1 MATAKRDFYEV
12 LGVARTATVEE
23 IKKAYRKLALQ
34 FHPDRNP
41 GNIQAEEQF
50 KEATEAYEILSE
62 PEKRQLFDQYGMA
75 AFAPGGGM
83 GRGGG
88 AGFGGMGIDLEEAL
102 RTFMGTMGGGGGGS
116 IFDNFFGG
124 GQEEGGAA
132 RGTDLR
138 FDLEIEFEEAVFG
151 SQREIELN
159 IHDQCGTCKGTGAEP
174 GSGTEKCRR
183 CGGRGFSAI
192 NTILGQMRQTCP
204 ACGGAGEVIAKPCRA
219 CRGEGRVRGRRKI
232 QLNIP
237 AGVETGSRL
246 RLVGQ
251 GEGGLR
257 GGPNGDLFT
266 VLHVKPHA
274 LFQRRD
280 EDILIEWPVPLHIA
294 ALGGEMEVPTIH
306 GWRTLK
312 IPAGTAS
319 GTVLR
324 MRNEGLNG
332 IRGMHDGD
340 QHVRVTLEV
349 PVKLDGKQRDALR
362 DFGAA
367 CVEGNHPLLRQQRER
382 FAEFLE
388 HKQAMKK

>member
-12 LGVARTATVEE
+12 LGVERSASLDD

-34 FHPDRNP
+34 YHPDRNP
-41 GNIQAEEQF
+41 GNVEAEEHF
-50 KEATEAYEILSE
+50 KEATEAYEILSD

-88 AGFGGMGIDLEEAL
+88 FGGMGIDLEEAL
-102 RTFMGTMGGGGGGS
+102 RTFMGAFGGGSGS

-124 GQEEGGAA
+124 AQEDGGVA
-132 RGTDLR
+132 RGSDLR
-138 FDLEIEFEEAVFG
+138 LDLEIEFEEAVFG

-159 IHDQCGTCKGTGAEP
+159 VHEECGTCKGSGAEP

-183 CGGRGFSAI
+183 CGGRGAFVTNA
-192 NTILGQMRQTCP
+192 GFFQMRQTCP
-204 ACGGAGEVIAKPCRA
+204 NCGGAGEVIAKPCRA
-219 CRGEGRVRGRRKI
+219 CRGEGRMRARRKI
-232 QLNIP
+232 QLTIP

-246 RLVGQ
+246 RLAGK

-257 GGPNGDLFT
+257 GGTSGDLFI
-266 VLHVKPHA
+266 VLHVKAHA

-280 EDILIEWPVPLHIA
+280 EDILIEWPIPLHVA
-294 ALGGEMEVPTIH
+294 ALGGEVEVPTIH

-319 GTVLR
+319 GTIIR
-324 MRNEGLNG
+324 MRNDGLSG
-332 IRGMHDGD
+332 IRGLRDGD
-340 QHVRVTLEV
+340 QHVRVTIEV
-349 PVKLDGKQRDALR
+349 PVKLSGKQRDLLR
-362 DFGAA
+362 DFGTV
-367 CVEGNHPLLRQQRER
+367 CEETNHPQLRQQRER

-388 HKQAMKK
+388 HKQTMKK

>member
-1 MATAKRDFYEV
+1 MAAKRDFYEV
-12 LGVARTATVEE
+12 LGVERAATLDD
-23 IKKAYRKLALQ
+23 IKKAYRKLAMQ
-34 FHPDRNP
+34 YHPDRNP
-41 GNIQAEEQF
+41 GNKEAEEKF

-75 AFAPGGGM
+75 AFTPGGGM

-88 AGFGGMGIDLEEAL
+88 MGGMGIDLEEAL
-102 RTFMGTMGGGGGGS
+102 RTFMGTFGGGGGS

-124 GQEEGGAA
+124 GQDENGAA
-132 RGTDLR
+132 RGADLR
-138 FDLEIEFEEAVFG
+138 FDLEIEFEEAIFG

-159 IHDQCGTCKGTGAEP
+159 VHEQCGSCKGSGAEP

-183 CGGRGFSAI
+183 CGGRGVFITNAG
-192 NTILGQMRQTCP
+192 LFQMRQTCP
-204 ACGGAGEVIAKPCRA
+204 NCGGAGEVIAKPCRA
-219 CRGEGRVRGRRKI
+219 CRGEGRVRGRRKL

-246 RLVGQ
+246 RLAGQ

-257 GGPNGDLFT
+257 GGSNGDLFI
-266 VLHVKPHA
+266 VLHVKAHA

-280 EDILIEWPVPLHIA
+280 EDILIEWPISFHLA
-294 ALGGEMEVPTIH
+294 ALGGEVEVPTIH
-306 GWRTLK
+306 GWRMLK

-319 GTVLR
+319 GTIIR
-324 MRNEGLNG
+324 MRNEGLSG
-332 IRGMHDGD
+332 VRGMRDGD
-340 QHVRVTLEV
+340 QHVRVTIEV
-349 PVKLDGKQRDALR
+349 PVKLGGKQRDLLR
-362 DFGAA
+362 DFGTLCEEA
-367 CVEGNHPLLRQQRER
+367 NHPVLRQQRER

>member
-1 MATAKRDFYEV
+1 MAAAKRDYYEV
-12 LGVARTATVEE
+12 LGVERAATLDD

-34 FHPDRNP
+34 YHPDRNP
-41 GNIQAEEQF
+41 GNVEAEERF
-50 KEATEAYEILSE
+50 KEATEAYEILSD

-75 AFAPGGGM
+75 AFASGGGR
-83 GRGGG
+83 GR

-102 RTFMGTMGGGGGGS
+102 RTFMGTFGGGGGS

-124 GQEEGGAA
+124 AQEEGGAA

-204 ACGGAGEVIAKPCRA
+204 ACGGAGEVIAKPCRT

-266 VLHVKPHA
+266 VLHVKAHP

-280 EDILIEWPVPLHIA
+280 EDILIEWPIPLHVA
-294 ALGGEMEVPTIH
+294 ALGGEIEVPTIN

-312 IPAGTAS
+312 VPASTAS
-319 GTVLR
+319 GTVIR
-324 MRNEGLNG
+324 MRNEGLTG
-332 IRGMHDGD
+332 IRGVRDGD
-340 QHVRVTLEV
+340 QHVRVTIEV
-349 PVKLDGKQRDALR
+349 PVKLDGKQRDLLR
-362 DFGAA
+362 DFGTV
-367 CVEGNHPLLRQQRER
+367 CVEGNHPLLQQQRGR
-382 FAEFLE
+382 FAEFLA

>member
-1 MATAKRDFYEV
+1 MAATKRDFYEV
-12 LGVARTATVEE
+12 LGVARTASLDD

-41 GNIQAEEQF
+41 GNVQAEEQF
-50 KEATEAYEILSE
+50 KVATEAYEILSDQ
-62 PEKRQLFDQYGMA
+62 EKRQTYDQYGMA
-75 AFAPGGGM
+75 AFTPGGGM
-83 GRGGG
+83 GRGGP
-88 AGFGGMGIDLEEAL
+88 GFGGMGIDLEEAL
-102 RTFMGTMGGGGGGS
+102 RTFMGTFGGGGGS

-124 GQEEGGAA
+124 AQEEGGAA

-219 CRGEGRVRGRRKI
+219 CRGEGRIRGRRKI

-266 VLHVKPHA
+266 VLHVKAHP

-280 EDILIEWPVPLHIA
+280 EDILIEWPVPLHVA
-294 ALGGEMEVPTIH
+294 ALGGEIEVPTIH

-312 IPAGTAS
+312 VPAGTAS
-319 GTVLR
+319 GTVIR
-324 MRNEGLNG
+324 MRNEGLSG
-332 IRGMHDGD
+332 IRGVHDGD
-340 QHVRVTLEV
+340 QHVRVNLEV
-349 PVKLDGKQRDALR
+349 PVKLDSRQRDLLR

-367 CVEGNHPLLRQQRER
+367 CEEGNHPLLRQQRER

>member
-1 MATAKRDFYEV
+1 MAAAKRDFYAV
-12 LGVARTATVEE
+12 LGVGQKAALDD
-23 IKKAYRKLALQ
+23 IKKAYRKLAMQ
-34 FHPDRNP
+34 YHPDRNP
-41 GNIQAEEQF
+41 GNVEAEERF
-50 KEATEAYEILSE
+50 KETTEAYEILSD
-62 PEKRQLFDQYGMA
+62 PEKRQLYDQYGMA
-75 AFAPGGGM
+75 AFTPGSGM

-88 AGFGGMGIDLEEAL
+88 FSGMGIDLEEAL
-102 RTFMGTMGGGGGGS
+102 RTFMGAFGGGGGS

-124 GQEEGGAA
+124 APEEGGAA
-132 RGTDLR
+132 RGSDLR

-151 SQREIELN
+151 SQREVELN
-159 IHDQCGTCKGTGAEP
+159 IHEECGSCKGSGAEP

-183 CGGRGFSAI
+183 CGGRGVFITSAG
-192 NTILGQMRQTCP
+192 LFQMRQSCP

-219 CRGEGRVRGRRKI
+219 CQGEGRVRGRRKI

-246 RLVGQ
+246 RLAGK

-257 GGPNGDLFT
+257 GGPAGDLFI
-266 VLHVKPHA
+266 VLHVKNHA

-280 EDILIEWPVPLHIA
+280 EDILIEWPIPLHVA
-294 ALGGEMEVPTIH
+294 ALGGEVEVPTIH

-319 GTVLR
+319 GTVIR
-324 MRNEGLNG
+324 MRNEGLSG
-332 IRGMHDGD
+332 IRGLRDGD

-349 PVKLDGKQRDALR
+349 PVKLDGKQRDLLR

-367 CVEGNHPLLRQQRER
+367 CVETNHPLLRQQRER

>member
-1 MATAKRDFYEV
+1 MASSKRDFYEV
-12 LGVARTATVEE
+12 LSVARTATGDD

-41 GNIQAEEQF
+41 GNVAAEEQF
-50 KEATEAYEILSE
+50 KEATEAYEVLSD
-62 PEKRQLFDQYGMA
+62 PEKRQLFDQYGLA

-88 AGFGGMGIDLEEAL
+88 AAGFGGMGIDLEEAL
-102 RTFMGTMGGGGGGS
+102 RTFMGTVGGGGGS

-159 IHDQCGTCKGTGAEP
+159 IHDQCATCKGSGAEP

-192 NTILGQMRQTCP
+192 NTVLGQMRQTCP
-204 ACGGAGEVIAKPCRA
+204 GCGGAGEVIAKPCRT

-232 QLNIP
+232 QLTIP

-266 VLHVKPHA
+266 VLHVKPHP

-280 EDILIEWPVPLHIA
+280 EDILIEWPMPLHVA

-332 IRGMHDGD
+332 IRGVRDGD
-340 QHVRVTLEV
+340 QHVRVTIEV